1 MSIHIGIPSQIA
13 NNCSHEE
20 TKRFVYNFQHF
31 LESMPD
37 LLKAVFIK
45 GNSQHRTFSY
55 RNHSPMEHNV
65 SLTAHKLGATS
76 MDGLSVK
83 IIPFFFN
90 CEIDCE
96 NCDKESS
103 CDSRP
108 PAAFLFE
115 VHTTQPLSDTIEFTI
130 SDIAISGKY
139 YTRDL
144 LELATEIAF
153 CSFEPS
159 ASF

>member
-1 MSIHIGIPSQIA
+1 MSIQIGIPSQIA
-13 NNCSHEE
+13 NNCSQEE
-20 TKRFVYNFQHF
+20 AKHFVYNFQHF

-55 RNHSPMEHNV
+55 RNYSPAEHNV
-65 SLTAHKLGATS
+65 GLTAYKLGTTS
-76 MDGLSVK
+76 IDGLSVK
-83 IIPFFFN
+83 ITPFFFD